1 MCHCQIECESSFH
14 LKGELKEGWNRG
26 TGSFGVFD
34 NKRMTEGERS
44 VNELRDDG

>member
-1 MCHCQIECESSFH
+1 MEQ
-14 LKGELKEGWNRG
+14 G